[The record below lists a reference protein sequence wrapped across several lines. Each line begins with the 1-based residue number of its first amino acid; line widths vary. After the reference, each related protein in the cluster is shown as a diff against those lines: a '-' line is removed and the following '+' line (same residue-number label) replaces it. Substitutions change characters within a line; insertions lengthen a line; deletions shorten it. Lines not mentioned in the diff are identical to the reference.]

1 MIDYLGILIK
11 KLINIIKLWMFGLP
25 FALCLLVAVFSCKS
39 REKQVQ
45 KSENQSEKKS
55 EATYKIEDRTFEIVS
70 DKELTNSVKTNFT
83 QNNESSKDETKNI
96 EVIREYYENGNLKSE
111 INKSFSQLSEAT
123 RTAIAE
129 IRDELTKET
138 ETSKYW
144 ENSSNHFYK
153 SLEQEKTKTKDYAMQ
168 LKAKPTFTW
177 QWFFVGF
184 FLGAIIVRPLLRWIF
199 SWVKRFKPWIKFVEW
214 IKNIKFKK

>member
-1 MIDYLGILIK
+1 MK
-11 KLINIIKLWMFGLP
+11 KLINIIKLWILGPP
-25 FALCLLVAVFSCKS
+25 FVLCLLVAVFSCKS
-39 REKQVQ
+39 REKQVK

-70 DKELTNSVKTNFT
+70 DKELTSNIKTNFA

-129 IRDELTKET
+129 MSDKLTKET
-138 ETSKYW
+138 EDKKYW
-144 ENSSNHFYK
+144 ENYSNHYFQLLEEEK
-153 SLEQEKTKTKDYAMQ
+153 SKSKSYQMQ

-177 QWFFVGF
+177 QWFLVGLLVGWIALPNAWKWF
-184 FLGAIIVRPLLRWIF
+184 KSWLLRF
-199 SWVKRFKPWIKFVEW
+199 NPYLKLVEKVKKVFGKL
-214 IKNIKFKK
+214 